1 MPLRL
6 RPRCPRPPTVGF
18 IEPCQP
24 IGAAKPPSGAG
35 WLHEIKLDGFR
46 LMAQRRGVGGRLLTR
61 NGNDWTE
68 RYPSVVAAMNA
79 LKVQSCL
86 IDGEITVCDEKGLT
100 VFDLLRHGSRIKP
113 EAVLFAFDLLELDG
127 EDLRPMPIE
136 VRKHKLAQ
144 IVRHAGSGLSSV
156 RAPSRRRDGNIQTR
170 LHARLRGRRQQA
182 GGLALRLRPH
192 RQLDQG
198 QEPVRASGQARG
210 GGGLG

>member
-1 MPLRL
+1 MSFRL
-6 RPRCPRPPTVGF
+6 RPRPRRPTIGF

-24 IGAAKPPSGAG
+24 IGAAKPPSGTG

-46 LMAQRRGVGGRLLTR
+46 LMAQRHNVGARLLTR

-68 RYPSVVAAMNA
+68 RYPSIVAAMNA

-86 IDGEITVCDEKGLT
+86 IDGEITVCDGSGLP
-100 VFDLLRHGSRIKP
+100 VFDLLRYGSRIKP

-144 IVRHAGSGLSSV
+144 LVRHAGAPVSG
-156 RAPSRRRDGNIQTR
+156 TT
-170 LHARLRGRRQQA
+170 
-182 GGLALRLRPH
+182 
-192 RQLDQG
+192 
-198 QEPVRASGQARG
+198 
-210 GGGLG
+210 